1 MTGVVLYIHTVTHEV
16 GLAMYTSGVV
26 NRSSVAA
33 APATH
38 RAFASSVQASP
49 ALVSEVVYRED
60 QPMMAQL
67 LLLPLLQQLGQQSR
81 WQLWLTPQQKLS
93 RQWVQASGLP
103 LSKVMQLRQ
112 MSSYNM
118 LDSMER
124 ALRTGNYSVVIAW
137 VAEELSE
144 QEHAR
149 LMSAAEEGNAMAFIM
164 RPVNS
169 SSHPAG
175 QLNGLKIHSNLYH

>member
-1 MTGVVLYIHTVTHEV
+1 
-16 GLAMYTSGVV
+16 MYTSGVV

-38 RAFASSVQASP
+38 RAFASPVQASP

-103 LSKVMQLRQ
+103 LSKV
-112 MSSYNM
+112 
-118 LDSMER
+118 
-124 ALRTGNYSVVIAW
+124 
-137 VAEELSE
+137 
-144 QEHAR
+144 
-149 LMSAAEEGNAMAFIM
+149 
-164 RPVNS
+164 
-169 SSHPAG
+169 
-175 QLNGLKIHSNLYH
+175 